1 MVEAALM
8 KEALYGKFASS
19 LVTAKFNG
27 GKIDIHTPVN
37 EMGCGLTHYIS
48 SHTACTYFHT
58 LPVCTPTHRRYV
70 LPHTTCT
77 YSHTLPVCTPTHYL
91 YVLPHTASMYSHTL
105 PVRTPTHCRYVRTP
119 THCRYVCTSTHR
131 RYVLPHTYTQCS
143 IQTSKDSLV
152 QPGRYSCILVHSRH
166 PSAL

>member
-58 LPVCTPTHRRYV
+58 LPVCTPTHHRYVLPHTAGMYSHTLPVRTPTHCQYV

-91 YVLPHTASMYSHTL
+91 YVLPHTAGM
-105 PVRTPTHCRYVRTP
+105 
-119 THCRYVCTSTHR
+119 
-131 RYVLPHTYTQCS
+131 YVLPHTAGTYVLPHTAGMYS
-143 IQTSKDSLV
+143 HTHTHNVASKHPRTVLSNLV
-152 QPGRYSCILVHSRH
+152 DFHAS
-166 PSAL
+166 